1 MLKTSKIHTCVVFDP
16 NDGKIAH
23 IHQEVTLQ
31 GGTAPAEAEIEKK
44 VRGFVANKGRDLQGL
59 RVAFVEDT
67 RAKDKHY
74 RMDSKTLKFVELPDP
89 GRGGR
94 QRQ

>member
-1 MLKTSKIHTCVVFDP
+1 
-16 NDGKIAH
+16 
-23 IHQEVTLQ
+23 
-31 GGTAPAEAEIEKK
+31 
-44 VRGFVANKGRDLQGL
+44 VANKGRDLQGL

>member
-16 NDGKIAH
+16 SDGKIVH
-23 IHQEVTLQ
+23 
-31 GGTAPAEAEIEKK
+31 IEKK